1 MSTNAVEVRPLL
13 STALTGAELLR
24 WYWTL
29 AELTGLARQMGVP
42 ARGGKAAVTARLAA
56 ALDGRPEPAAAAPA
70 APRRAGRQLAAPVDG
85 TTVIP
90 AGQRCSQ
97 VLREFFVREIGPGFH
112 FDAFMREYVAGH
124 AGHTLAEAVGH
135 WHATRARAA
144 QPQEVG
150 AQFEFNRF
158 LRDWHAH
165 HPGGARADAV
175 AAWRTH
181 RSRPRDRDTPQAPA
195 GGPPP
200 AGG

>member
-1 MSTNAVEVRPLL
+1 MSTNAGEVRPLL

-29 AELTGLARQMGVP
+29 AELTGLARQMGVA

-56 ALDGRPEPAAAAPA
+56 ALDGLPEPEPAAAGPA
-70 APRRAGRQLAAPVDG
+70 VPRRAGRQLAAPVDG

-90 AGQRCSQ
+90 QGQRCSQ
-97 VLREFFVREIGPGFH
+97 VLREYFVREIGPGFH

-135 WHATRARAA
+135 WHATRERAA
-144 QPQEVG
+144 EPQEVG

-158 LRDWHAH
+158 LRDWHAR
-165 HPGGARADAV
+165 HPGGARTDAL
-175 AAWRTH
+175 AAWQAH
-181 RSRPRDRDTPQAPA
+181 RARPRD
-195 GGPPP
+195 
-200 AGG
+200 